1 MSLEDELREQ
11 RDRSL
16 QRLGEERSA
25 VMARATAALAAEIAK
40 GPRLGIGDPA
50 PGFSLPDA
58 HGGSVGLGA
67 RLAQGPVVLAF
78 YRGAWCPYCNIQLR
92 ALQAALPEMQA
103 LGASLIA
110 ISPQA
115 PDESLSNIEKQK
127 LAFDVLSDSGCEVA
141 GDYGVAFAL
150 AEELRPIYSDLGN
163 ALPGKNAADDWRLPI
178 PATFVIAGDG
188 RVAFADVDADYR
200 NRAEPD
206 AILATL
212 TRLRRDTA

>member
-1 MSLEDELREQ
+1 MSLESELRGQ
-11 RDRSL
+11 RARSL

-25 VMARATAALAAEIAK
+25 VMARATAALAGEIAK

-50 PGFSLPDA
+50 PDFSLPDA
-58 HGGSVGLGA
+58 HGTGVSLGA
-67 RLAQGPVVLAF
+67 GLAQGPVVLAF

-115 PDESLSNIEKQK
+115 PDESLANVEKQQ
-127 LAFDVLSDSGCEVA
+127 LAFDVLSDRGCAVA
-141 GDYGVAFAL
+141 GAYGVAFAL
-150 AEELRPIYSDLGN
+150 AEELRPIYGSLGI
-163 ALPGKNAADDWRLPI
+163 ALPEKNAADDWRLPI
-178 PATFVIAGDG
+178 PATFVIDADG

-212 TRLRRDTA
+212 SRLRQDAA